1 MQGSTCVQKMAA
13 NRVRHAIMETRISA
27 TGNQW
32 TAREFF
38 GQSAALDQVVDTF
51 SVQRWQVTFASE
63 VHARINFFFT
73 CQNITRKR

>member
-32 TAREFF
+32 IAREFF

-51 SVQRWQVTFASE
+51 S
-63 VHARINFFFT
+63 I
-73 CQNITRKR
+73 